1 MGVIDWL
8 SGLGIP
14 QAPQIAGL
22 RSVKF
27 RKGGS
32 FSVTGQVRSVAGG
45 TETVPGRTVLAGGTV
60 PSGCTLVLERWSA
73 NVIDIGNSNQIY
85 FAILRNGA
93 AISFNLARVSG
104 EIFSSQ
110 QILDM
115 QETVM
120 SGVIQIVAYNISGM
134 ATTIEPNA
142 LDAAVAVQC
151 QAWFTGT
158 LMSEERG

>member
-1 MGVIDWL
+1 MGIIDWL

-22 RSVKF
+22 RNARY
-27 RKGGS
+27 RKAGTYS
-32 FSVTGQVRSVAGG
+32 ETGQVMSVAGG
-45 TETVPGRTVLAGGTV
+45 TATVPGRTVLATKTV
-60 PSGCTLVLERWSA
+60 PNGCALVLERWSA

-93 AISFNLARVSG
+93 AISSNLARVSG
-104 EIFSSQ
+104 EIFGSQ

-120 SGVIQIVAYNISGM
+120 SGVIEIVAYNISGM
-134 ATTIEPNA
+134 ATMIEPNA
-142 LDAAVAVQC
+142 VDAAVAVQC